1 MRSSTLVTSPKSA
14 ADFLVRVAFF
24 AAAPVAIVFAAA
36 IFPVTGALVNVGAA
50 LLVFLL
56 AEAVH
61 ATAARRPWIRKLLS
75 RELALEEFYRRR
87 PPRPFLYYVFYPL
100 LFPYWLLVA
109 DARREFWLFKGY
121 TVTSLLF
128 LLGSAVVQFVV
139 YWQPELGVR
148 DFLPIFG
155 ITLGVETVL
164 VLMLLMPIATTV
176 IGYHQSFRRGR
187 LVALL
192 AVALVSTTGAIVRLS
207 HRRDPIVSFATRAR
221 VRLRTA
227 HSPRRAREA
236 QLAALHAAWSH
247 TSDVRSAVEGDGK
260 IEGDPLDRAHEAL
273 GAFYKKD
280 EAYAFDLWA
289 SPRHNPKL
297 LVLYFEAR
305 RGHDPIWIALKRGG
319 EEIRDPRQLP
329 KGAFL
334 AMREAAAN

>member
-1 MRSSTLVTSPKSA
+1 MPSTLVTSPKSA

-24 AAAPVAIVFAAA
+24 AIAPIAIVFAAA
-36 IFPVTGALVNVGAA
+36 FFPVTGALVNVGVA

-56 AEAVH
+56 AEAVRS
-61 ATAARRPWIRKLLS
+61 TAARRPWVRTLLS
-75 RELALEEFYRRR
+75 RELELEAFYRRR
-87 PPRPFLYYVFYPL
+87 APRPFLYYVFYPL
-100 LFPYWLLVA
+100 LFPYWLVVA

-121 TVTSLLF
+121 TLSSLGF
-128 LLGSAVVQFVV
+128 LIGSAVVQFFV
-139 YWQPELGVR
+139 YWRPELGLG
-148 DFLPIFG
+148 DFLPILA

-192 AVALVSTTGAIVRLS
+192 AVALVSTTVAIVRLS
-207 HRRDPIVSFATRAR
+207 RRRDPIVSYATRAR

-227 HSPRRAREA
+227 VSPKAARQA
-236 QLAALHAAWSH
+236 QLAALRAAWSH
-247 TSDVRSAVEGDGK
+247 TSDVKSAVEGDGK

-273 GAFYKKD
+273 AAFYKSD

-289 SPRHNPKL
+289 SPRRNPKL

-305 RGHDPIWIALKRGG
+305 RGHDPIWIALDKSGT
-319 EEIRDPRQLP
+319 EIRDPRRLP

-334 AMREAAAN
+334 AMRHAAAN